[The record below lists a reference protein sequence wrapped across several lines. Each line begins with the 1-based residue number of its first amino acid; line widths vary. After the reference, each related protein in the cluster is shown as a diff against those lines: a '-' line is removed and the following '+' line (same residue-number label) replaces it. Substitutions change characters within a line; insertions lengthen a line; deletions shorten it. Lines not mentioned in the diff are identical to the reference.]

1 MPFWDMQTS
10 TGEIQTSPAA
20 DAAIL
25 LNKCLTIII
34 GDKLAEEREILKFY
48 QIVFKKVFDLLN

>member
-1 MPFWDMQTS
+1 MQTS

-20 DAAIL
+20 VAAIL
-25 LNKCLTIII
+25 LNTWLTIII